1 MDNKLYKV
9 IGVSRY
15 EGTSRNGAKY
25 TLITYEV
32 AIDDTTKA
40 KIKTFEDVAQIGDFL
55 QISVGL
61 KKSIY
66 GNELAAVVVGVRP
79 AAEVETK

>member
-1 MDNKLYKV
+1 MENLYKV
-9 IGVSRY
+9 VGISRY

-40 KIKTFEDVAQIGDFL
+40 KVKSFEDKAQIGDYL
-55 QISVGL
+55 EINVGL

-66 GNELAAVVVGVRP
+66 GNELTAIVTGVRP